1 MKNPKLTFHP
11 SRSMLMPRFFI
22 LIFLLAFSLSTSTSQ
37 YASPQDDYLRQSVQ
51 RKEFDQKKWKSLKEG
66 IDYSN
71 KNKQKK
77 KKEKQTQAP
86 SGGFG
91 LGQFAKF
98 LIIATG
104 IGLLVLLIVKMASG
118 NDLFAR
124 RNRKLKSGVAD
135 INLEQ
140 IEENLEEAELEDP
153 IRQAA
158 AAGNFALAVRLY
170 YLSILKELSLKK
182 RIRWKRDK
190 TNGEYLRELAG
201 SPLFSPVQ
209 EATLI
214 FERVWYGQAELGRE
228 DFLQLESTFKNTV
241 ATVQR

>member
-1 MKNPKLTFHP
+1 MKHQKLTFHS
-11 SRSMLMPRFFI
+11 SRSILMPRFLLLLF
-22 LIFLLAFSLSTSTSQ
+22 FLAFSFSTATAQ

-51 RKEFDQKKWKSLKEG
+51 RKDFDQKKWKSLKEG

-71 KNKQKK
+71 KNKKEK
-77 KKEKQTQAP
+77 KKEKKVEAP
-86 SGGFG
+86 TGGFG

-98 LIIATG
+98 LIIAVG
-104 IGLLVLLIVKMASG
+104 IGLLVLIIVKMASG
-118 NDLFAR
+118 NDLFLR
-124 RNRKLKSGVAD
+124 RNRKLKSAVAD

-140 IEENLEEAELEDP
+140 IEENLEESELEDP

-214 FERVWYGQAELGRE
+214 FERVWYGQAELERE
-228 DFLQLESTFKNTV
+228 DFLKMESKFQQTV
-241 ATVQR
+241 AAVQQ

>member
-1 MKNPKLTFHP
+1 
-11 SRSMLMPRFFI
+11 MPRFFI
-22 LIFLLAFSLSTSTSQ
+22 LIFFLVCSLSAAKAQ
-37 YASPQDDYLRQSVQ
+37 YASPQDNYLRESVQ
-51 RKEFDQKKWKSLKEG
+51 RKDFDQKKWKSLKEG
-66 IDYSN
+66 MDYSG
-71 KNKQKK
+71 KP
-77 KKEKQTQAP
+77 KKEKKKTEVKAP

-91 LGQFAKF
+91 IGEFAKF
-98 LIIATG
+98 LIIAVG

-124 RNRKLKSGVAD
+124 RNRKLKSAVAD
-135 INLEQ
+135 INLEA
-140 IEENLEEAELEDP
+140 IEDNLEAAELEDP

-214 FERVWYGQAELGRE
+214 FERVWYGQAELERE
-228 DFLQLESTFKNTV
+228 DFLKMESQFQQTV
-241 ATVQR
+241 AAVQR